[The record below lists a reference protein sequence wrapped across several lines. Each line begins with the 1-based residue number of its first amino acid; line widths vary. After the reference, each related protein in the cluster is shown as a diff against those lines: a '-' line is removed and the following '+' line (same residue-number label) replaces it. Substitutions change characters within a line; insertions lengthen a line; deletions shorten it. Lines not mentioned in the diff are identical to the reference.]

1 MKIYRI
7 ISAFAIVALLGGC
20 ESDGASIDAPSTSG
34 GGTVGQTGSLARFAI
49 TQDRLFMADD
59 QRLMTYDIADVEA
72 PQYVSSQYENFVI
85 QTLFARDNNTL
96 FAGGDRG
103 MAIYDVSDGQPNLL
117 DMYIHIQS
125 CDPVVADST
134 HAYVTLN
141 SNNGCN
147 GVSQLDVLNV
157 SNLSNI
163 QEIRSISLDNPKGL
177 CILDDRLYVC
187 NNGVMVYDISDRD
200 NPQYLRMVPI
210 NDAVDIIAYRGSFF
224 ITTLTGV
231 KIVDIDEN
239 GVVTERSSLW

>member
-7 ISAFAIVALLGGC
+7 LSAFAIVALFSGC
-20 ESDGASIDAPSTSG
+20 ESDGASFDAPSTSG

-163 QEIRSISLDNPKGL
+163 QEIRSIPLANPKGL
-177 CILDDRLYVC
+177 CILGDLLYVC